1 MADPTT
7 TSLVDRLQAAVVADP
22 VDLKHLVGCL
32 DSLLQYLCSP
42 QGRTDGNCRFVDFFF
57 MEHDEWAERGLPDRL
72 HDVLADMA
80 AALHDTC
87 SAPDIARNFDST
99 PEQLLARLR
108 SMNTE
113 PTD

>member
-7 TSLVDRLQAAVVADP
+7 TSHVDHLHAAVTADP
-22 VDLKHLVGCL
+22 VDVRHVVGCL

-42 QGRTDGNCRFVDFFF
+42 QGRTDGNCRFVDSFFTV
-57 MEHDEWAERGLPDRL
+57 HGEWADRELPGPL
-72 HDVLADMA
+72 HDIFADMSG
-80 AALHDTC
+80 ALHDTC

-108 SMNTE
+108 SMNT
-113 PTD
+113 